1 MKGIIL
7 SVFHVLKIERKL
19 HPNTVFI
26 IDDYD
31 KYYIYDK
38 DCYIIYKIFNF
49 DIHGKKNIFITNR
62 IKYLP
67 YLLNKLN
74 EEKIDYKVLCKRHG
88 YDINSEHHFLD
99 NNYCKVLKNG
109 KLRYQ
114 RTKRLNQIYCKLNY
128 FLKNDSKEL
137 VEILNEIEG
146 IVYV

>member
-1 MKGIIL
+1 MKVIIL
-7 SVFHVLKIERKL
+7 SVFHVLKIVRKL
-19 HPNTVFI
+19 HPNTVII

-88 YDINSEHHFLD
+88 YEIVDEGCFSD
-99 NNYCKVLKNG
+99 NRYSSFLKNG
-109 KLRYQ
+109 KFCY
-114 RTKRLNQIYCKLNY
+114 KRKQKINQIYHQLNY
-128 FLKNDSKEL
+128 LLKNNPEKVIDL
-137 VEILNEIEG
+137 VSQIER
-146 IVYV
+146 IINV